1 MAAVN
6 PYQVYKNQS
15 VMLASPEELTYML
28 YNGCAKFIRQADMAI
43 NNRDIPGANEYI
55 KRAQDIISELMSTLD
70 MSYNVSQGLM
80 AIYDYIYRRLVD
92 ANIAKDTAVLNEAL
106 GLVIELRETWTE
118 AMKISSTKAASNR
131 G

>member
-1 MAAVN
+1 MAAIN

-28 YNGCAKFIRQADMAI
+28 YNGCAKFIRQAEMAI
-43 NNRDIPGANEYI
+43 NNHDIPGANEYI

-80 AIYDYIYRRLVD
+80 AIYDYIYRCLVD
-92 ANIAKDTAVLNEAL
+92 ANIAKDKAVLNEAL
-106 GLVIELRETWTE
+106 GLVIELRETWSE
-118 AMKISSTKAASNR
+118 AMKISASKAASGR